1 MLEAQRRNLLYADA
15 GTTADSSVL
24 ERLGMTTTLK
34 TISAAHLHTGR
45 RKLWWDSLS
54 LKRRATR
61 MLI

>member
-1 MLEAQRRNLLYADA
+1 LLYADA

-54 LKRRATR
+54 LKRGATCA
-61 MLI
+61 LI